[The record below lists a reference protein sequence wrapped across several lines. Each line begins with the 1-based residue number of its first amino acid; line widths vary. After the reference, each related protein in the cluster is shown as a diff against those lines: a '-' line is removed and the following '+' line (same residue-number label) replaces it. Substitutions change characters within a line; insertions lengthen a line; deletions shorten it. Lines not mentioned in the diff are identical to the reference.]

1 MRITKKQEE
10 ILDSFVCQRLTM
22 DPGNRQLVKNFMC
35 DRNPR
40 LEAYLQ
46 LLGWKEDSEGATTF
60 YVIKNQNNKILMF
73 FSLKCGALF
82 DPLNGD
88 ELEEQINKYRADLE
102 LIRRRN
108 RGKLPD
114 EELALAEQLRIEY
127 GTSHYYNLED
137 VLVEKVQHKA
147 NLIWD
152 RKQDILGE
160 PNPKIERVVRT
171 YPAVELVHFCVN
183 DDARSFW
190 KRCKFNRAMG
200 EVLFWRFVAPIISDI
215 RKTLGCQYV
224 YLFAADDSNDG
235 SLLNYYEVSLN
246 FQQRDDIGAN
256 KPRYDFTCEFMC
268 QSIQEMRDYRY
279 DYFEN
284 FNPDPDDIVI

>member
-1 MRITKKQEE
+1 MRITKEQEAL
-10 ILDSFVCQRLTM
+10 LDSFVCQRLTM
-22 DPGNRQLVKNFMC
+22 DPGNKSLVKNFIC

-60 YVIKNQNNKILMF
+60 YVIKNQSNKILMF

-82 DPLNGD
+82 DPLNSD
-88 ELEEQINKYRADLE
+88 ELEEQIRKYRADLE
-102 LIRRRN
+102 IIRRRN
-108 RGKLPD
+108 RSKLQD

-127 GTSHYYNLED
+127 GTSHYYSLED
-137 VLVEKVQHKA
+137 ILVEKVQHKA
-147 NLIWD
+147 DLIRE
-152 RKQDILGE
+152 RKMDILGE
-160 PNPKIERVVRT
+160 PNPKIARVVRT

-190 KRCKFNRAMG
+190 NRCKFNRSMG

-224 YLFAADDSNDG
+224 YLFAADDSSDG

-268 QSIQEMRDYRY
+268 QNIQEMRDYRY

-284 FNPDPDDIVI
+284 FNPDPEDIMI